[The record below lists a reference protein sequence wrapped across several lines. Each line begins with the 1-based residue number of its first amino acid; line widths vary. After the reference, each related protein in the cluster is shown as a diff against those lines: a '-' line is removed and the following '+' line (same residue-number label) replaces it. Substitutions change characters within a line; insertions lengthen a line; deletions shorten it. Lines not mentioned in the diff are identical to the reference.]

1 MKDDHEGPRHGRA
14 EGARGRSLCLR
25 LMGFALVAFAFTTL
39 FSLAHGAA
47 YGVLDGTFRGLTDY
61 YRDVDY
67 LVSLCFGC
75 AIAIAWLC
83 SRGRRVSL
91 DTPLLWAVAALS
103 SFVGLLLLFGINE
116 GCQREGGWWIVRD
129 FSYSYSSLGFF
140 LLMAAVSLMKKA
152 RPLLPQSK

>member
-1 MKDDHEGPRHGRA
+1 MKDDHDGPRHERA
-14 EGARGRSLCLR
+14 ESARGRSLFLR
-25 LMGFALVAFAFTTL
+25 LTGFALVAFAFTTL

-47 YGVLDGTFRGLTDY
+47 YGVLDGAFRGLTDY
-61 YRDVDY
+61 YRDVDH

-83 SRGRRVSL
+83 SRGRGASL

-116 GCQREGGWWIVRD
+116 GCQREGDWWAIRD
-129 FSYSYSSLGFF
+129 FSYGYSSLGFF
-140 LLMAAVSLMKKA
+140 LIMAVVSLVKKA
-152 RPLLPQSK
+152 GLLLPQSK